1 VVPAREGAALEVVQ
15 PQRVL
20 QLPIVVFHSP
30 AQLGQVDQPLQ
41 QGVGREVRE
50 PVLDRLGFAVGPLDQ
65 QPAHRQLP
73 TAGGAAQPDPGRT
86 HPQRHEPG
94 GQRLAVGAFAPGDRR
109 GCRLAHVQHQ
119 LPQRRAALAVARP
132 RPPPPARVRHG
143 LGHWIAVVMRSASR
157 RRTGVGSQGLG

>member
-1 VVPAREGAALEVVQ
+1 
-15 PQRVL
+15 
-20 QLPIVVFHSP
+20 VFHSP

-50 PVLDRLGFAVGPLDQ
+50 PVLDRLGFAVGPLGQ

-119 LPQRRAALAVARP
+119 RGHTLGEPAAHRGRVPGALVDELLQRL
-132 RPPPPARVRHG
+132 
-143 LGHWIAVVMRSASR
+143 LD
-157 RRTGVGSQGLG
+157 GVGVGAGVTAG